1 MRTIRDA
8 DLTGKRVLMR
18 VDFNVPMDDEG
29 HITDDARIVA
39 ALPTIKYI
47 LDQGGQLIL
56 MSHLGRPKG
65 KRNEKLS
72 LRPVAK
78 HLEKLLNE
86 PVQMADDCIGPAVHE
101 ALDHLNSGQILMLE
115 NVRFYPEEEKNDP
128 SFAESLAMLAD
139 IYVNDA
145 FGTAHR
151 AHASTAGVADFLPTY
166 AGFLL
171 EKEVQMLRQVLENP
185 GSPKIA
191 IMGGAKIKD
200 KLGLV
205 KNFLNKMDVLLLGG
219 GMANTF
225 LKASGIDIGKSLYE
239 PELIDQAREILQMAA
254 EQQKEIIL
262 PVDVVVTAEIA
273 DGAEGQIVN
282 VHEVPEDQM
291 IVDIGPETVAI
302 FSQKIATAQTI
313 IWNGPLGVYEQAAF
327 ARGTQEVAKAIAKA
341 QAISVIGGGDSA
353 AAIHDLGLEKEV
365 THISTGG
372 GATLE
377 FLEGIEL
384 PGVKVCES

>member
-1 MRTIRDA
+1 MRAIRDA

-39 ALPTIKYI
+39 ALPSIKYI
-47 LDQGGQLIL
+47 LNQGGQLIL

-65 KRNEKLS
+65 KRNGKLS
-72 LRPVAK
+72 LRPVAM
-78 HLEKLLNE
+78 HLEKLLDE
-86 PVQMADDCIGPAVHE
+86 PVKMAEDCIGPAVHE
-101 ALDHLNSGQILMLE
+101 ALDHLNSGQVLMLE

-166 AGFLL
+166 AGFLV

-185 GSPKIA
+185 ESPKIA

-225 LKASGIDIGKSLYE
+225 IKAAGIDIGASLYE
-239 PELIDQAREILQMAA
+239 PELIDQAREILQTAA
-254 EQQKEIIL
+254 DQKKEIIL
-262 PVDVVVTAEIA
+262 PVDVVVAAEIA

-282 VHEVPEDQM
+282 VHEVPEDKM
-291 IVDIGPETVAI
+291 IVDIGPETVAL
-302 FSQKIATAQTI
+302 FNKKIANAQTI

-327 ARGTQEVAKAIAKA
+327 ARGTQEVANAIAKS
-341 QAISVIGGGDSA
+341 QAVSVIGGGDSA

-372 GATLE
+372 GASLE

-384 PGVKVCES
+384 PGIKVCES

>member
-39 ALPTIKYI
+39 ALPSIKYI
-47 LDQGGQLIL
+47 LNQGGQLIL

-65 KRNEKLS
+65 KRNGKLS
-72 LRPVAK
+72 LRPVAM
-78 HLEKLLNE
+78 HLEKLLDE
-86 PVQMADDCIGPAVHE
+86 PVKMAEDCIGPAVHE
-101 ALDHLNSGQILMLE
+101 ALDHLNSGQVLMLE

-166 AGFLL
+166 AGFLV

-185 GSPKIA
+185 ESPKIA

-225 LKASGIDIGKSLYE
+225 IKAAGIDIGASLYE
-239 PELIDQAREILQMAA
+239 PELIDQAREILQTAA
-254 EQQKEIIL
+254 DQKKEIIL
-262 PVDVVVTAEIA
+262 PVDVVVAAEIA

-282 VHEVPEDQM
+282 IHEVPEDKM
-291 IVDIGPETVAI
+291 IVDIGPETVAL
-302 FSQKIATAQTI
+302 FNKKIANAQTI

-327 ARGTQEVAKAIAKA
+327 ARGTQEVANAIAKS
-341 QAISVIGGGDSA
+341 QAVSVIGGGDSA

-372 GATLE
+372 GASLE

-384 PGVKVCES
+384 PGIKVCES